1 MAGPFSVHATN
12 SIDIPFTVLGPD
24 GSPDTTTAATVSCA
38 SGAVRVGIRPD
49 NARVAFVDGLSQSS
63 GANVVLHVTEGG
75 TEFTDSFLVTVAP
88 PPNRGG
94 VAAGSTASAE
104 YTTPA
109 SR

>member
-24 GSPDTTTAATVSCA
+24 GNPDTTTVATVTSA

-49 NARVAFVDGLSQSS
+49 NNRVAFVDGLSQSS
-63 GANVVLHVTEGG
+63 GANVVLHAVEGG

-94 VAAGSTASAE
+94 ISAGAAASAE
-104 YTTPA
+104 YPTPA